1 VTSTAQTLSPGAR
14 IAVLFAAIAGLLF
27 DGVELGLM
35 PVASLSISRELLG
48 ATYTPTLGGDWFA
61 RFTAALMLGAAV
73 GGIFLGGLGDR
84 VGRTRALG
92 VSVLFYSLFAGMGA
106 FVRTQEQMLGLRFLV
121 GLGVGGVW
129 PNAVALAAE
138 CWPDK
143 SRPVV
148 AGLMGAALNGGILM
162 LSQIARVWHIAPD
175 SWRWIFKLAAAPAA
189 LGLLVLVFL
198 PESPLWLASR
208 QRRGADPAAPPAED
222 ASDPADSSPHEPQLH
237 KDGPLSRSLS
247 PSGGERVP
255 KAGEGAV
262 QGFKA
267 RSSSG
272 SSLPVSPLLELL
284 RPPLIR
290 LTIIGIL
297 LGSIPMVGAWAASK
311 WMIPW
316 ADKVAGTSAA
326 GYKAV
331 TQGWWALGAVLGSF
345 LGAQIAAWLGRRR
358 AYAAISVG
366 ATALTLLMF
375 LGTAPLRASFL
386 PIVFAQGFVATL
398 FFGWLPLYLPELFP
412 TRVRAAGSGIAYNVG
427 RFATA
432 VGVLLAGMMFTA
444 LGGSYPKVGAT
455 CGLIYLLGLIVI
467 WWAPDTTQITLNS
480 ASDEHQRQ
488 ANLEVNQCRPGRSKA
503 CDT

>member
-1 VTSTAQTLSPGAR
+1 MSTPSLSPRAR
-14 IAVLFAAIAGLLF
+14 YAVLFAAIGGLLF

-35 PVASLSISRELLG
+35 PVASLSVSQSLLG
-48 ATYTPTLGGDWFA
+48 DAYTPTLGGDWFA

-73 GGIFLGGLGDR
+73 GGIFLGSLGDR
-84 VGRTRALG
+84 IGRTRALG
-92 VSVLFYSLFAGMGA
+92 ISILFYSVFAGLGGL
-106 FVRTQEQMLGLRFLV
+106 VRTQEQMLALRFLV

-148 AGLMGAALNGGILM
+148 AGLMGAALNGGILL
-162 LSQIARVWHIAPD
+162 LSQVARTWHITPE
-175 SWRWIFKLAAAPAA
+175 SWRWIFWLAAVPAL
-189 LGLLVLVFL
+189 LGLLVLVAL
-198 PESPLWLASR
+198 PESPAWLAAR
-208 QRRGADPAAPPAED
+208 AAQPA
-222 ASDPADSSPHEPQLH
+222 SS
-237 KDGPLSRSLS
+237 
-247 PSGGERVP
+247 
-255 KAGEGAV
+255 
-262 QGFKA
+262 A
-267 RSSSG
+267 RSSAKDGGTNSCCTCNTQVSEGPRRGG
-272 SSLPVSPLLELL
+272 SSAVNPLRELL
-284 RPPLIR
+284 RPPLLR
-290 LTIIGIL
+290 LLVIGIL

-316 ADKVAGTSAA
+316 ADKVGGTSAA

-345 LGAQIAAWLGRRR
+345 FGAQIAAWLGRRR
-358 AYAAISVG
+358 AYALIS
-366 ATALTLLMF
+366 AATTALTLLMF
-375 LGTAPLRASFL
+375 LGTAPLQASFL

-432 VGVLLAGMMFTA
+432 VGVLMAGA
-444 LGGSYPKVGAT
+444 LFDTMDGSYPKVGAT

-467 WWAPDTTQITLNS
+467 WWAPDT
-480 ASDEHQRQ
+480 
-488 ANLEVNQCRPGRSKA
+488 SKKKLQ
-503 CDT
+503 D